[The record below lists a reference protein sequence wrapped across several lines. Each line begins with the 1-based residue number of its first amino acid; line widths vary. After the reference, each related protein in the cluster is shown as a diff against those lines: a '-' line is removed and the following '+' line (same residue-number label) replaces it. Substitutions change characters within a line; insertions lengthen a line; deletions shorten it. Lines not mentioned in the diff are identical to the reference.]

1 MKAAWVMNTISLIFI
16 FLFVGLLVFAIQA
29 LSKQKKIKSAKQV
42 KEAETVQLLGE
53 ALKRRRIR
61 CHMTQE
67 SVAEAISASV
77 QAVCQWESGAQN
89 PSVPDLLALAAL
101 FQVSPEELLKEAFS

>member
-1 MKAAWVMNTISLIFI
+1 MRAAWVMNTISVIFI
-16 FLFVGLLVFAIQA
+16 FLFIGLLVFAVQA
-29 LSKQKKIKSAKQV
+29 LSKNRQTKNAKQEG
-42 KEAETVQLLGE
+42 EAETVKLLGE

-61 CHMTQE
+61 CNMTQE

-77 QAVCQWESGAQN
+77 QAVSEWESGVRN

-101 FQVSPEELLKEAFS
+101 FQVSPEELLKEAYS